1 MTLKETP
8 MEPLTS
14 STAIIDFCLAPLS
27 LDTGTEAE
35 REVRR
40 RLEHV
45 LKTFRAKA
53 AQPVSVDF
61 SSMPSQVINEAAHGY
76 E

>member
-1 MTLKETP
+1 MQ
-8 MEPLTS
+8 PLAS
-14 STAIIDFCLAPLS
+14 PQAIIDFCLAPLN

-45 LKTFRAKA
+45 IKTFQLRTAR
-53 AQPVSVDF
+53 PVAVDF

>member
-1 MTLKETP
+1 MQ
-8 MEPLTS
+8 PLTS
-14 STAIIDFCLAPLS
+14 TTAIIDFCLAPLS
-27 LDTGTEAE
+27 LDTGTDAE

-45 LKTFRAKA
+45 IKTFRAKA
-53 AQPVSVDF
+53 AQPVAVDF
-61 SSMPSQVINEAAHGY
+61 SNMPSQVINEAAHGY

>member
-1 MTLKETP
+1 
-8 MEPLTS
+8 MEPMS
-14 STAIIDFCLAPLS
+14 RPQAIIDFCLAPLN
-27 LDTGTEAE
+27 LAAGTEAE

-45 LKTFRAKA
+45 ITTFQRKL
-53 AQPVSVDF
+53 AQPVAVDF

>member
-1 MTLKETP
+1 
-8 MEPLTS
+8 MEPLS
-14 STAIIDFCLAPLS
+14 RPQAIIDFCLAPLA
-27 LDTGTEAE
+27 LDSGSGAE

-45 LKTFRAKA
+45 LKTYQAKLTTASA
-53 AQPVSVDF
+53 ATTVDF
-61 SSMPSQVINEAAHGY
+61 SQMPSQVINEAAHGY

>member
-1 MTLKETP
+1 
-8 MEPLTS
+8 MEPMS
-14 STAIIDFCLAPLS
+14 RPQAIIDCCLAPLN

-45 LKTFRAKA
+45 IGTFQRKL
-53 AQPVSVDF
+53 AQPVAVDF

>member
-1 MTLKETP
+1 
-8 MEPLTS
+8 MEPLNNP
-14 STAIIDFCLAPLS
+14 TAIIDFCLAPLN
-27 LDTGTEAE
+27 LAAGTEAE

-45 LKTFRAKA
+45 IKTFRAKA

>member
-1 MTLKETP
+1 
-8 MEPLTS
+8 MEPMTRPQ
-14 STAIIDFCLAPLS
+14 AIIDFCLAPLS
-27 LDTGTEAE
+27 LDAGTEAE

-45 LKTFRAKA
+45 IGTFQRKL

-61 SSMPSQVINEAAHGY
+61 SQMPSQVINEAAHGY

>member
-1 MTLKETP
+1 MQ
-8 MEPLTS
+8 PLSNTS
-14 STAIIDFCLAPLS
+14 AIIDFCLAPLA

-45 LKTFRAKA
+45 IRTFQRKI
-53 AQPVSVDF
+53 AQPVSLDF

>member
-1 MTLKETP
+1 
-8 MEPLTS
+8 MEPLQTPS
-14 STAIIDFCLAPLS
+14 AIIDFCLAPLN
-27 LDTGTEAE
+27 LDSQTEAE

-45 LKTFRAKA
+45 IKTFRAKA
-53 AQPVSVDF
+53 AQPVGVDF

>member
-1 MTLKETP
+1 MQ
-8 MEPLTS
+8 PLS
-14 STAIIDFCLAPLS
+14 SPTAIIDFCLAPLN
-27 LDTGTEAE
+27 LNTGSDEE
-35 REVRR
+35 REARR

-45 LKTFRAKA
+45 IKTFRAKA
-53 AQPVSVDF
+53 AQPVAVDF

>member
-1 MTLKETP
+1 MD
-8 MEPLTS
+8 PLTRPH
-14 STAIIDFCLAPLS
+14 AIIDFCLAPLA
-27 LDTGTEAE
+27 LDTGSEAE

-45 LKTFRAKA
+45 IKTFQSKA
-53 AQPVSVDF
+53 ARPVAVDF

>member
-1 MTLKETP
+1 
-8 MEPLTS
+8 MEPMS
-14 STAIIDFCLAPLS
+14 RPQAIIDFCLAPLA
-27 LDTGTEAE
+27 LDTGSEAE

-45 LKTFRAKA
+45 IKTFQQKA
-53 AQPVSVDF
+53 ARPVAVDF

>member
-1 MTLKETP
+1 MQ
-8 MEPLTS
+8 PLNS
-14 STAIIDFCLAPLS
+14 PTAIIDFCLAPLN

-45 LKTFRAKA
+45 IKTFRAKA
-53 AQPVSVDF
+53 A
-61 SSMPSQVINEAAHGY
+61 
-76 E
+76 

>member
-1 MTLKETP
+1 
-8 MEPLTS
+8 MEPMS
-14 STAIIDFCLAPLS
+14 RPQAIIDFCLEPLK
-27 LDTGTEAE
+27 LNTGSEAE

-45 LKTFRAKA
+45 IRTYQRKL
-53 AQPVSVDF
+53 AQPVAVDF